1 MNESHLSFLGLKRPF
16 TQQQLKD
23 KYREFVKKNH
33 PDVGGNNAIFL
44 QGKEAYETLSNE
56 LNGGKVKQKNTSR
69 KRPQTMK
76 EIFEEMFRNNIKY
89 DPFSY
94 KANWASDFYD
104 QYVEDNEIKKGKS
117 KASNYPP
124 NINDPFSYK
133 ANWANWYS
141 DFAVEDNEIKKG
153 KSKASN
159 YPPDIDREKQTIEG
173 FYFTSLGNGKPR
185 KTKYPESLCRTC
197 NGKGY
202 TRQLV
207 KIYIPKKQ
215 EVIFSQK
222 DIPPRPNLD
231 YEIAVENVTSICVA
245 CNGLGET

>member
-124 NINDPFSYK
+124 
-133 ANWANWYS
+133 
-141 DFAVEDNEIKKG
+141 
-153 KSKASN
+153 
-159 YPPDIDREKQTIEG
+159 DIDREKQTIEG

-231 YEIAVENVTSICVA
+231 YEIVEENVTSICVA

>member
-76 EIFEEMFRNNIKY
+76 EIFEEMFRNDFKN

-94 KANWASDFYD
+94 KANPFSYKTNPFSYNTNWDSDFYD
-104 QYVEDNEIKKGKS
+104 QYVEDNEIKKDKS
-117 KASNYPP
+117 KP
-124 NINDPFSYK
+124 
-133 ANWANWYS
+133 
-141 DFAVEDNEIKKG
+141 
-153 KSKASN
+153 SN
-159 YPPDIDREKQTIEG
+159 YPPDIDRETQTIEG

-231 YEIAVENVTSICVA
+231 YEIVEENVTSICVA